1 MADETYPQDLRYY
14 KEHDWVRV
22 EEEDAIFGITW
33 FAQDA
38 LGEIV
43 YAELHRL
50 ARGRIGD
57 RAEAE
62 DIASSLAYQIAATGP
77 RDADRSPPTD
87 GQARAY
93 LWTAIR
99 NRMVDRLRVAR
110 REQGDDDLDRFEGA
124 VDPTDDAEVE
134 HRMTLLAQAQQLL
147 YDEAVPA
154 IARDTDGRFDRD
166 GFLTAVQ
173 QMRALH
179 QRSLTLDALL
189 VETDGQVTASGR
201 NRLYKQHER
210 ARTRLLGALPAWLEA
225 RRLDATLDQVLR
237 RLAATELASRVTRG
251 AGA

>member
-1 MADETYPQDLRYY
+1 MTIA
-14 KEHDWVRV
+14 
-22 EEEDAIFGITW
+22 
-33 FAQDA
+33 DA
-38 LGEIV
+38 LRRVAPPAAAETDDEARVREAALEIV

-50 ARGRIGD
+50 ARSRIGD

-62 DIASSLAYQIAATGP
+62 DIASTLAYQIAAAGP

-99 NRMVDRLRVAR
+99 NRMVDHHRVAR
-110 REQGDDDLDRFEGA
+110 REQGDDDLDRFAGA

-210 ARTRLLGALPAWLEA
+210 ARTRLLGALPAWIEA